1 MANFYSKRGITIVA
15 DMGISLPN
23 ADENNRII

>member
-1 MANFYSKRGITIVA
+1 MANFYSKSGITIVA

-23 ADENNRII
+23 ADKNNKTI